1 MSRRNTLSRRTAA
14 VSVAALV
21 LSAALWVGTCG
32 RSHSPAEGTPPPT
45 TPTPE
50 PPGAG
55 AEPGCGLQPGGGS
68 GQDCPRQI
76 SNYLPEVE
84 RSLDRLVARR
94 PDIFDLSSSRGC
106 GSCYLVRNVDAYVQ
120 EMLKEVRSEGA
131 CATWDGEE
139 LAVKRTN
146 AFNDQYDILTF
157 ENFIRRDNGSYRAT
171 CYPAWF

>member
-1 MSRRNTLSRRTAA
+1 MSRRSAA
-14 VSVAALV
+14 VSVAVLV

-32 RSHSPAEGTPPPT
+32 HSHSPAGETPPET
-45 TPTPE
+45 TPTPD
-50 PPGAG
+50 PHGPSAG
-55 AEPGCGLQPGGGS
+55 GEPGCGLPPGNGS

-76 SNYLPEVE
+76 SSYLPEVE
-84 RSLDRLVARR
+84 RSLDRLVQRR
-94 PDIFDLSSSRGC
+94 PEIFDLQSTRGC
-106 GSCYLVRNVDAYVQ
+106 GTCYLVRDTDAYVQ

-146 AFNDQYDILTF
+146 DFNDQYDILTF

>member
-1 MSRRNTLSRRTAA
+1 MSRRSAA
-14 VSVAALV
+14 VSVAVLV
-21 LSAALWVGTCG
+21 LSAAVWVGTCG
-32 RSHSPAEGTPPPT
+32 HSHSPAAETPPET
-45 TPTPE
+45 TPTTD
-50 PPGAG
+50 PPGPSSG
-55 AEPGCGLQPGGGS
+55 GEPGCGLPPGNGS

-76 SNYLPEVE
+76 SSYLPEVE
-84 RSLDRLVARR
+84 RSLDRLVERR
-94 PDIFDLSSSRGC
+94 PEIFDLNSTRGC
-106 GSCYLVRNVDAYVQ
+106 GTCYLVRDTDVYVE

-146 AFNDQYDILTF
+146 DFNDQYDILTF